1 MVLSGPREKTYF
13 DSSSSEL
20 TEVWVAIED
29 KLEVSTIK
37 DAISSTQLLDSLPA
51 NHLIGNK
58 YHHRNALKSYIK
70 VDWMDGRI
78 LLRKLVLLEHPA
90 VLIMI
95 KALNVLK
102 HNLIH
107 ITSKD

>member
-1 MVLSGPREKTYF
+1 M
-13 DSSSSEL
+13 
-20 TEVWVAIED
+20 EV
-29 KLEVSTIK
+29 
-37 DAISSTQLLDSLPA
+37 
-51 NHLIGNK
+51 
-58 YHHRNALKSYIK
+58 ALKSYIK

-90 VLIMI
+90 VLIIIIII

>member
-1 MVLSGPREKTYF
+1 M
-13 DSSSSEL
+13 
-20 TEVWVAIED
+20 AIED

-51 NHLIGNK
+51 KHLIGNK
-58 YHHRNALKSYIK
+58 YHHRWRLHRDALKSNIK

-78 LLRKLVLLEHPA
+78 LLRKLVLLEHHA
-90 VLIMI
+90 MLIII